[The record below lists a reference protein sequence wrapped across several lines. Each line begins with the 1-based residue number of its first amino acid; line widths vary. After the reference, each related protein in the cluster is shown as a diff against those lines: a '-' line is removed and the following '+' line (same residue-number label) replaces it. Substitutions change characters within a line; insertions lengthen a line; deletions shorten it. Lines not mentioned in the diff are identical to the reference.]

1 MFSLILGG
9 SASGKSEYAEQLAV
23 SCGGRR
29 LYLATMRPFGEE
41 AAKRIARHRALRAG
55 KGFESRDCYTDLP
68 KAETSGF
75 QTVLLECM
83 SNLLA
88 NEMFRKGAVWEGLPE
103 RLAQEVMELAGRVP
117 NLVVV
122 SNDIFEDGI
131 RYDRETEVYRD
142 MLGKINRT
150 LADCAQQVTEVV
162 CGLPIQ
168 WKTSI

>member
-1 MFSLILGG
+1 MRNSLPVLRR
-9 SASGKSEYAEQLAV
+9 AEAV
-23 SCGGRR
+23 PCHHAA
-29 LYLATMRPFGEE
+29 LWAE

-88 NEMFRKGAVWEGLPE
+88 NEMFRKSAVWEGLPE
-103 RLAQEVMELAGRVP
+103 RLTQEVMELAGRVP

-122 SNDIFEDGI
+122 SNDIFEDGV
-131 RYDRETEVYRD
+131 RYAGKPKFTGICWGKSIELWQTAPNRLPKLSAGFLSNGSRLYSIGWRERKRSDE
-142 MLGKINRT
+142 
-150 LADCAQQVTEVV
+150 
-162 CGLPIQ
+162 
-168 WKTSI
+168 